1 MGGKK
6 DTKNS
11 RSKKTGQDGIGKV
24 GTRAESDFKA
34 RREGCPE
41 SESDVEVC
49 EPTEWLRFRY
59 SHIEGRGAFARTAIP
74 SGTRVIQYLGRIIGK
89 EESEQLC
96 ETFNE
101 YIFNLTD
108 EHDLDGNVDWNPAR
122 LINHSCAPN
131 CSAEQDEEE
140 IWIVAD
146 RDIQPGEEVSFNY
159 GYSLESYRDYPC
171 NCRTPHC
178 VGYIVADE
186 YHELVR
192 RENGLPPSKK
202 KDR

>member
-1 MGGKK
+1 MNDSTEKVI
-6 DTKNS
+6 
-11 RSKKTGQDGIGKV
+11 KT
-24 GTRAESDFKA
+24 A
-34 RREGCPE
+34 REGCPE
-41 SESDVEVC
+41 TESHVDVT
-49 EPTEWLRFRY
+49 EPTEWLRFSY

-74 SGTRVIQYLGRIIGK
+74 SGTWVIQYIGRIIGK
-89 EESEQLC
+89 EESEKLC

-101 YIFNLTD
+101 YIFNLTE
-108 EHDLDGNVDWNPAR
+108 EHDLDGNVEWNPAR

-131 CSAEQDEEE
+131 CSAEQDEEK

-146 RDIQPGEEVSFNY
+146 RDIQPDEEVSFNY

-192 RENGLPPSKK
+192 RENGLPLPKK
-202 KDR
+202 NER